1 MLFRSSTTD
10 FAFIMGGHEVEL
22 QTAGEVRLGGGIMDE
37 LVLEESLRLSP
48 DEGRARRALAQS
60 PPGAATANLPPGG

>member
-1 MLFRSSTTD
+1 MSRPVLVVDIGSSTTD

-37 LVLEESLRLSP
+37 LVLEESV
-48 DEGRARRALAQS
+48 RRS
-60 PPGAATANLPPGG
+60 ENGAATVSSLLAG